1 MILASGWIYM
11 DSYTMI
17 VNNIMIL
24 LTAINNALL
33 VLDCFDQ
40 RADIVLLCNSIKL
53 DVQPPVDRLSISS
66 IKHDIITILI
76 ACVVSKWMGCHLTF
90 EHVGHQYETCLIEW
104 INICGVC
111 TFQFQSDIQ
120 ARYGPWLLTIT
131 DLQYFFEDSV
141 LDCVV

>member
-1 MILASGWIYM
+1 M

-76 ACVVSKWMGCHLTF
+76 ACVVSK
-90 EHVGHQYETCLIEW
+90 
-104 INICGVC
+104 
-111 TFQFQSDIQ
+111 
-120 ARYGPWLLTIT
+120 
-131 DLQYFFEDSV
+131 
-141 LDCVV
+141 